1 MRSNSSRINLL
12 VSTSS
17 KASSGFEWIV
27 LLKLFNHSTVSGRRA
42 SPNTASFVHT
52 SPSVDGIKEDPV
64 VLLFLWLDDEGLKLG
79 PLVQLLQLGS
89 KNDLSFS
96 VVVIG
101 SAKGIMELKVNIT
114 TTMENI
120 IKRSLW
126 KFIFFTWKRKQEEEQ
141 EQQRELCRRRKWWEW
156 WERIWARGDKRG
168 KG

>member
-52 SPSVDGIKEDPV
+52 SPSSVDGIKGDPV
-64 VLLFLWLDDEGLKLG
+64 VLLFLRLEDEGLKLR
-79 PLVQLLQLGS
+79 PVVQLLQLGS

-114 TTMENI
+114 TTIENI
-120 IKRSLW
+120 IKWSLW
-126 KFIFFTWKRKQEEEQ
+126 KFIFFT
-141 EQQRELCRRRKWWEW
+141 
-156 WERIWARGDKRG
+156 
-168 KG
+168 

>member
-52 SPSVDGIKEDPV
+52 SPSVDGIKGDPV

-126 KFIFFTWKRKQEEEQ
+126 KFIFFTWKRKQEQQ
-141 EQQRELCRRRKWWEW
+141 EQQRELCRRRKWWE
-156 WERIWARGDKRG
+156 RIWARGDKRG